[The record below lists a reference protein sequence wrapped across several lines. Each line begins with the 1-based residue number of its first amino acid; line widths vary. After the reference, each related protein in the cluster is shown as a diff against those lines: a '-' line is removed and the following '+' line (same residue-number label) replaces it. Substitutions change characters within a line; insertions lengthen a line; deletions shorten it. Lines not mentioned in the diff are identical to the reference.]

1 MRSMSI
7 TERRDRRQ
15 ACVVVHGGVN
25 ALSIVRSLGRLGV
38 PVYTLNDANSPVL
51 QSRYA
56 TPIVVPLRGAQREDA
71 WAKYLLGPDA
81 EYLSGSLL
89 LACGDPALRMIAQHR
104 AELARRFQLELGD
117 PEVQLAM
124 LDKHQ
129 SLEIASE
136 AGVGHPRFWSVRE
149 LGDLDARAAD
159 LPFPLLVK
167 PVDTFRYAELTGHK
181 MAVAENRSDL
191 QRAIDAVGDTGL
203 DFVLV
208 EIIPG
213 PDDLLC
219 SYYTY
224 LNENGEPE
232 LQFTKRVIRRYPRLE
247 GPACYH
253 VTDWVPDAADSGLR
267 FLQHAGVRGLGVVEF
282 KRDVHDGQ
290 LKFIECNPRF
300 SAANNLVAAAGIDL
314 GLYVYDR
321 MTDTASPLGD
331 FRQGLH
337 LWHPVFDFRAMLQLR
352 QRGEIT
358 LGGWVRGVAHTQ
370 VLPWFARD
378 DLGPSLHVLRG
389 GLGAGTRALQRK
401 LDHRAHET

>member
-1 MRSMSI
+1 VSH

-15 ACVVVHGGVN
+15 PCIVMHGGVN
-25 ALSIVRSLGRLGV
+25 ALSIVRSLGRLGI
-38 PVYTLNDANSPVL
+38 PVYALNDADSPVL
-51 QSRYA
+51 RSHYA
-56 TPIVVPLRGAQREDA
+56 KPIVVPRGGTQREDA
-71 WAKYLLGPDA
+71 WAKYLLGPDG

-104 AELARRFQLELGD
+104 AAFARRFQLELGD

-124 LDKHQ
+124 LDKHR

-136 AGVGHPRFWSVRE
+136 AGVGHPRFWAVRD
-149 LGDLDARAAD
+149 GDDLDARAEA

-191 QRAIDAVGDTGL
+191 QRAISAVGDTGL
-203 DFVLV
+203 EFVLV

-224 LNENGEPE
+224 LNEDGEPE
-232 LQFTKRVIRRYPRLE
+232 LQFTKRVIRRYPRFE

-253 VTDWVPDAADSGLR
+253 VTDWVPDAAESGLR

-282 KRDVHDGQ
+282 KRDVRDGQ

-300 SAANNLVAAAGIDL
+300 SAANNLVAAAGFDL

-321 MTDTASPLGD
+321 MTGGASPLAD

-337 LWHPVFDFRAMLQLR
+337 LWHPVSDFRAMLQLR

-358 LGGWVRGVAHTQ
+358 VGGWARGLAHTQ

-378 DLGPSLHVLRG
+378 DLGPSLQVVRG
-389 GLGAGTRALQRK
+389 GLGAGTRALQRS
-401 LDHRAHET
+401 LDHRTHKS